1 MRSLG
6 ANLEIIKSSDG
17 KINKEL
23 ITKMIKKAD
32 QISKEP
38 NTFFTNQLNNTD
50 VIEGF
55 IPLGEEI
62 LDQLNGNIDAVCDT
76 VGTAGSGFNSKDY
89 DFFNFTVTSINAIQ
103 GNSRVTYKISEVVGS
118 GTSTG
123 TFDSLTSFARVIKL
137 DDLAKFDAILDSSNY
152 TPGESVFT
160 NNGYTAVVDEDGW
173 NSKNKVLSL
182 KNQSARN

>member
-62 LDQLNGNIDAVCDT
+62 LNQLDGNVDAVCDT
-76 VGTAGSGFNSKDY
+76 VGTAGTLMGIAK
-89 DFFNFTVTSINAIQ
+89 AL
-103 GNSRVTYKISEVVGS
+103 K
-118 GTSTG
+118 
-123 TFDSLTSFARVIKL
+123 KL
-137 DDLAKFDAILDSSNY
+137 SQIVKLLQ
-152 TPGESVFT
+152 
-160 NNGYTAVVDEDGW
+160 
-173 NSKNKVLSL
+173 LSHLVRRFYRKEL
-182 KNQSARN
+182 KALIMLKALV